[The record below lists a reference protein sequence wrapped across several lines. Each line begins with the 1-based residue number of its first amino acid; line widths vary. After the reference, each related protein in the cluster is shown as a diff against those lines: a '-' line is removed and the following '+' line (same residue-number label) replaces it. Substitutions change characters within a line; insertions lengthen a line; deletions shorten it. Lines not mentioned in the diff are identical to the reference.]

1 MKHGTGMPNEARQAV
16 FLNARHYFVLLVLIS
31 LLAGLVARALYLQ
44 IVEQDFLAS
53 QGVQRQIRTIETPAY
68 RGAILDRFGTP
79 LAISTPV
86 DSVWVNPQEIL
97 ANLGALQQISAELEL
112 DYRATVT
119 MLKQRAS
126 REFVYLKRQLEPDFA
141 RQVASGIEGVYLQ
154 REYNRYYP
162 AGEVVSHLVGFTD
175 IDDQGQEGLELAY
188 QDWLRAQPGQH
199 RVIRNRRGE
208 VVEELA
214 QVTAANSGNDVY
226 TSIDMRLQY
235 IAYRSLARA
244 IKYHA
249 AKAGSAVLLDARS
262 GEVLAIV
269 NQPSYNP
276 NRRSTMAAEHQ
287 RNRALTDVFEP
298 GSAIKPFTLAA
309 ALDRGRYYLGS
320 RIDTSPGYLIVS
332 GHPVK
337 DIRNYGV
344 LDMPGILRKS
354 SNVGASRIA
363 MSLQREEMWQSFRDY
378 GFGEPSGVAFPGESS
393 GYFRHFDQWQ
403 PLDHATM
410 GFGYGMSLSITQL
423 ARAYAVIANQ
433 GRLPEL
439 SLLRKEPAEIRDNE
453 ISRHVMKTATA
464 DQLLAMLTEVVGPKG
479 TAQQAAVEGYLIAGK
494 TGTARKSIAGGYR
507 KDDYVAVFAG
517 IAPASNPRLVMAVM
531 IDEPTQN
538 GYYGGVVAAPVFQEV
553 ISNALRILD
562 VPPDDL
568 PTLAHNNEVRGHDGK
583 HQFSRYDSVA
593 SAVGIRS
600 TGPGARDRNLQY
612 RQQ

>member
-1 MKHGTGMPNEARQAV
+1 MKRNDAIKPQEAPAV
-16 FLNARHYFVLLVLIS
+16 LLETRHYFVLLVLIS
-31 LLAGLVARALYLQ
+31 MLGALVARALYLQ
-44 IVEQDFLAS
+44 VVEHGFLAD

-86 DSVWVNPQEIL
+86 DSVWVNPTEIL
-97 ANLGALQQISAELEL
+97 GNLDALKRVTKKL
-112 DYRATVT
+112 DLNYRDTVS
-119 MLKQRAS
+119 MLKQRAN
-126 REFVYLKRQLEPDFA
+126 REFVYLKRQLEPELA
-141 RQVASGIEGVYLQ
+141 QAVAAGVEGVYLQ

-188 QDWLRAQPGQH
+188 QDWLRAQPGER

-214 QVTAANSGNDVY
+214 QVKPAKSGNDIY

-244 IKYHA
+244 MKYHA

-262 GEVLAIV
+262 GEILAIV

-276 NRRSTMAAEHQ
+276 NRRASMAADQQ

-298 GSAIKPFTLAA
+298 GSTIKPFTLAA
-309 ALDRGRYYLGS
+309 AIDRGRYQRDS
-320 RIDTSPGYLIVS
+320 NIDTSPGYMMVS
-332 GHPVK
+332 GHAIK

-344 LDMPGILRKS
+344 LDLAGILRKS
-354 SNVGASRIA
+354 SNVGASRVA
-363 MSLQREEMWQSFRDY
+363 MSLEKQELWESFRDY
-378 GFGEPSGVAFPGESS
+378 GFGAPSGVSFPGESS
-393 GYFRHFDQWQ
+393 GYFRHYSQWQ
-403 PLDHATM
+403 PLDHATA

-433 GRLPEL
+433 GRLVDL
-439 SLLRKEPAEIRDNE
+439 SLLRKEPVVAPDNQ
-453 ISRHVMKTATA
+453 ISRHVMKAATA
-464 DQLLAMLTEVVGPKG
+464 EQMISMMTEVVGPQG
-479 TAQQAAVEGYLIAGK
+479 TAQRAAVDGYQVAGK
-494 TGTARKSIAGGYR
+494 TGTARKSIAGGYQ

-531 IDEPTQN
+531 LDEPTQN

-553 ISNALRILD
+553 MSNALRILD
-562 VPPDDL
+562 VAPDNL
-568 PTLAHNNEVRGHDGK
+568 PTLAGNRE
-583 HQFSRYDSVA
+583 Q
-593 SAVGIRS
+593 
-600 TGPGARDRNLQY
+600 GA
-612 RQQ
+612 

>member
-1 MKHGTGMPNEARQAV
+1 MKDRKDVQREERQAI
-16 FLNARHYFVLLVLIS
+16 FLGTRHYFVLLVMVT
-31 LLAGLVARALYLQ
+31 LLAGLVTRALYLQ

-97 ANLGALQQISAELEL
+97 ENLAALKQISAKLDL
-112 DYRATVT
+112 DYRDTVT
-119 MLKQRAS
+119 MLKQRAN
-126 REFVYLKRQLEPDFA
+126 REFVYLKRQLQPEFA

-154 REYNRYYP
+154 REYHRYYP
-162 AGEVVSHLVGFTD
+162 AGEVVSHLVGFTN
-175 IDDQGQEGLELAY
+175 IDDQGQEGLELVY
-188 QDWLRAQPGQH
+188 QDWLRAQPGQR

-214 QVTAANSGNDVY
+214 QVTAARSGNDVY

-249 AKAGSAVLLDARS
+249 ARAGSAVLLDARS

-276 NRRSTMAAEHQ
+276 NQRISMAAAQ
-287 RNRALTDVFEP
+287 LRNRALTDVFEP
-298 GSAIKPFTLAA
+298 GSAIKPFTIAA
-309 ALDRGRYYLGS
+309 ALDHGSYQRGS
-320 RIDTSPGYLIVS
+320 SIDTSPGYMMVS
-332 GHPVK
+332 GHAVK

-344 LDMPGILRKS
+344 LDLPGILRKS

-363 MSLQREEMWQSFRDY
+363 LSLKPEELWQSFRDY

-393 GYFRHFDQWQ
+393 GYFRHFGQWQ

-423 ARAYAVIANQ
+423 ARAYSVIANQ

-453 ISRHVMKTATA
+453 ISRHVMKAATA
-464 DQLLAMLTEVVGPKG
+464 RQMLNMLIEVVGPRG
-479 TAQQAAVEGYLIAGK
+479 TAQQAAVDGYLVAGK
-494 TGTARKSIAGGYR
+494 TGTAKKSIAGGYQ

-562 VPPDDL
+562 VPPDNL
-568 PTLAHNNEVRGHDGK
+568 PTLVHNKGK
-583 HQFSRYDSVA
+583 
-593 SAVGIRS
+593 
-600 TGPGARDRNLQY
+600 GA
-612 RQQ
+612 

>member
-1 MKHGTGMPNEARQAV
+1 MKKRDGLQPEEQQAV
-16 FLNARHYFVLLVLIS
+16 FLGARHYLVLSVLIS
-31 LLAGLVARALYLQ
+31 LLFGLIGRALYLQ

-86 DSVWVNPQEIL
+86 DSVWVNPSEIL
-97 ANLGALQQISAELEL
+97 ENLAALKRVTAKLGLE
-112 DYRATVT
+112 YRDTVT

-141 RQVASGIEGVYLQ
+141 RALAAEIDGLYLQ
-154 REYNRYYP
+154 REYHRYYP

-175 IDDQGQEGLELAY
+175 IDDQGQEGLELVY
-188 QDWLRAQPGQH
+188 QDWLRAQPGER

-214 QVTAANSGNDVY
+214 QVKAAISGNDIY

-249 AKAGSAVLLDARS
+249 ASAGSAVLLDARN
-262 GEVLAIV
+262 GEILAIV

-276 NRRSTMAAEHQ
+276 NRRDSMAAEQ
-287 RNRALTDVFEP
+287 LRNRALTDVFEP

-309 ALDRGRYYLGS
+309 ALDRGRFDRGS
-320 RIDTSPGYLIVS
+320 RIDTSPGYMMVS
-332 GHPVK
+332 GHAVK
-337 DIRNYGV
+337 DMRNFGV
-344 LDMPGILRKS
+344 LDLAGILRKS
-354 SNVGASRIA
+354 SNVGASRVA
-363 MSLQREEMWQSFRDY
+363 MSMQREELWDSFRSY
-378 GFGEPSGVAFPGESS
+378 GFGESTGISFPGESS
-393 GYFRHFDQWQ
+393 GYFRHYSQWQ

-423 ARAYAVIANQ
+423 ARGYAMIASQ

-439 SLLRKEPAEIRDNE
+439 SLLRKEPMVARDNE
-453 ISRHVMKTATA
+453 ISRHVMKASTAR
-464 DQLLAMLTEVVGPKG
+464 QLLAMMTQVVGPKG
-479 TAQQAAVEGYLIAGK
+479 TAQLAAVSGYQIAGK
-494 TGTARKSIAGGYR
+494 TGTAKKSIDGGYQ
-507 KDDYVAVFAG
+507 KDDYIAVFAG

-553 ISNALRILD
+553 MSNALRILD
-562 VPPDDL
+562 IPPDDL
-568 PTLAHNNEVRGHDGK
+568 PTLAQQVGK
-583 HQFSRYDSVA
+583 
-593 SAVGIRS
+593 
-600 TGPGARDRNLQY
+600 GA
-612 RQQ
+612 

>member
-1 MKHGTGMPNEARQAV
+1 MKRSDHIGNSDGAAMFLGT
-16 FLNARHYFVLLVLIS
+16 RHYFVLLVLFCF
-31 LLAGLVARALYLQ
+31 LVGLITRALYLQ
-44 IVEQDFLAS
+44 VVEQDFLAS

-86 DSVWVNPQEIL
+86 DSVWVNPDEIL
-97 ANLGALQQISAELEL
+97 ENLEALKQVTGKLKL
-112 DYRATVT
+112 DYRDTVS
-119 MLKQRAS
+119 MLKQRAD
-126 REFVYLKRQLEPDFA
+126 REFVYLKRQLEPEFA
-141 RQVASGIEGVYLQ
+141 RTVAAEIEGVYLQ
-154 REYNRYYP
+154 REYHRYYP

-175 IDDQGQEGLELAY
+175 IDDRGQEGLELAY
-188 QDWLRAQPGQH
+188 QDWLRAEPGVR

-214 QVTAANSGNDVY
+214 QVKPAESGKDIY

-244 IKYHA
+244 IQYHA
-249 AKAGSAVLLDARS
+249 AKAGSAVLLDARN
-262 GEVLAIV
+262 GEILAIV

-276 NRRSTMAAEHQ
+276 NRRRTTATEKL

-309 ALDRGRYYLGS
+309 AIDRGRYHRGS
-320 RIDTSPGYLIVS
+320 NIDTSPGYLMVS

-337 DIRNYGV
+337 DIRNYGI
-344 LDMPGILRKS
+344 LDLSEILSKS

-363 MSLQREEMWQSFRDY
+363 MSLEKKQLWESFKAY
-378 GFGEPSGVAFPGESS
+378 GFGELSGVSFPGESS
-393 GYFRHFDQWQ
+393 GYFRHYSQWQ

-433 GRLPEL
+433 GRLVDL
-439 SLLRKEPAEIRDNE
+439 SLVRKEPVRNPMNE
-453 ISRHVMKTATA
+453 ISRHVMKASTA
-464 DQLLAMLTEVVGPKG
+464 QQMIKMLTEVVGPKG
-479 TAQQAAVEGYLIAGK
+479 TAQAAAVDGYQIAGK
-494 TGTARKSIAGGYR
+494 TGTAKKSIAGGYQE
-507 KDDYVAVFAG
+507 DDYVAVFAG

-538 GYYGGVVAAPVFQEV
+538 GYYGGLVAAPVFQEV
-553 ISNALRILD
+553 MSNALRILD

-568 PTLAHNNEVRGHDGK
+568 PTLA
-583 HQFSRYDSVA
+583 
-593 SAVGIRS
+593 RS
-600 TGPGARDRNLQY
+600 KGQGA
-612 RQQ
+612 

>member
-1 MKHGTGMPNEARQAV
+1 MKDRAGMSSEERQAV
-16 FLNARHYFVLLVLIS
+16 FLGSRHYFVLLVLVS
-31 LLAGLVARALYLQ
+31 LLGGLVTRALYLQ

-97 ANLGALQQISAELEL
+97 ENLDALKQISAKLDL
-112 DYRATVT
+112 DYRDTVT
-119 MLKQRAS
+119 MLKQRAN
-126 REFVYLKRQLEPDFA
+126 REFVYLKRQLEPEFA
-141 RQVASGIEGVYLQ
+141 RRVASGIEGVYLQ
-154 REYNRYYP
+154 REYHRFYP
-162 AGEVVSHLVGFTD
+162 AGEVVSHLVGFTN
-175 IDDQGQEGLELAY
+175 IDDQGQEGLELVY
-188 QDWLRAQPGQH
+188 QDWLRAQPGQR

-214 QVTAANSGNDVY
+214 QVTAASSGNDVH

-249 AKAGSAVLLDARS
+249 AKAGSAILLDARS

-276 NRRSTMAAEHQ
+276 NRRTSAAAHL

-298 GSAIKPFTLAA
+298 GSAIKPFTIAA
-309 ALDRGRYYLGS
+309 ALDRGRYHRGS
-320 RIDTSPGYLIVS
+320 SIDTSPGYMMVS
-332 GHPVK
+332 GHAVK

-344 LDMPGILRKS
+344 LDLPGILRKS
-354 SNVGASRIA
+354 SNVGATRIA
-363 MSLQREEMWQSFRDY
+363 MSLEREELWQSFRDY

-393 GYFRHFDQWQ
+393 GYFRHFGQWQ

-439 SLLRKEPAEIRDNE
+439 SLLRKDPAEIRDNE
-453 ISRHVMKTATA
+453 ISRHVMKAATA
-464 DQLLAMLTEVVGPKG
+464 RQLLSMLTEVVGPKG
-479 TAQQAAVEGYLIAGK
+479 TAQQAAVDGYLVAGK
-494 TGTARKSIAGGYR
+494 TGTAKKSIAGGYQ
-507 KDDYVAVFAG
+507 KDDYVSVFAG

-562 VPPDDL
+562 VPPDNL
-568 PTLAHNNEVRGHDGK
+568 PTLAQNKDK
-583 HQFSRYDSVA
+583 
-593 SAVGIRS
+593 
-600 TGPGARDRNLQY
+600 GA
-612 RQQ
+612 

>member
-1 MKHGTGMPNEARQAV
+1 MRSEERQAV
-16 FLNARHYFVLLVLIS
+16 FLGSRHYFVLLVLVA
-31 LLAGLVARALYLQ
+31 LLGGLVTRALYLQ

-97 ANLGALQQISAELEL
+97 ENLGALKQVSAKLDL
-112 DYRATVT
+112 DYRDTVT
-119 MLKQRAS
+119 MLKQRAN
-126 REFVYLKRQLEPDFA
+126 REFVYLKRQLEPEFA
-141 RQVASGIEGVYLQ
+141 RRVASGIEGVYLQ
-154 REYNRYYP
+154 REYHRFYP
-162 AGEVVSHLVGFTD
+162 AGEVVSHLLGFTN
-175 IDDQGQEGLELAY
+175 IDDQGQEGLELVY
-188 QDWLRAQPGQH
+188 QDWLRAQPGQR

-214 QVTAANSGNDVY
+214 QVTAASSGNDVY

-249 AKAGSAVLLDARS
+249 ARAGSAVLLDARS
-262 GEVLAIV
+262 GEILAIV

-276 NRRSTMAAEHQ
+276 NRRISKATAQ
-287 RNRALTDVFEP
+287 LRNRALTDVFEP
-298 GSAIKPFTLAA
+298 GSAIKPFTIAA
-309 ALDRGRYYLGS
+309 ALDRGRYHRGS
-320 RIDTSPGYLIVS
+320 SIDTSPGYMMVS

-344 LDMPGILRKS
+344 LDLPGILRKS

-363 MSLQREEMWQSFRDY
+363 MSLEREELWQSFRDY

-393 GYFRHFDQWQ
+393 GYFRHFGQWQ

-439 SLLRKEPAEIRDNE
+439 SLLRKESTEIRDNE
-453 ISRHVMKTATA
+453 ISRHVMKAATA
-464 DQLLAMLTEVVGPKG
+464 QQLLSMLTEVVGPKG
-479 TAQQAAVEGYLIAGK
+479 TAQQAAVDGYLVAGK
-494 TGTARKSIAGGYR
+494 TGTAKKSIAGGYQ
-507 KDDYVAVFAG
+507 KDDYVSVFAG

-562 VPPDDL
+562 VAPDNL
-568 PTLAHNNEVRGHDGK
+568 PTLARNKGK
-583 HQFSRYDSVA
+583 
-593 SAVGIRS
+593 
-600 TGPGARDRNLQY
+600 GA
-612 RQQ
+612 